1 MKFDSQNP
9 HNASQLHA
17 KPVLGNPVTS
27 FDIQGHQAYT
37 QHADSRHTF
46 RQNIHMHNIITN
58 LAILKGEHKQEE
70 EGCSGV
76 WKEVTEMCMSERHY
90 LYE

>member
-1 MKFDSQNP
+1 
-9 HNASQLHA
+9 
-17 KPVLGNPVTS
+17 
-27 FDIQGHQAYT
+27 
-37 QHADSRHTF
+37 
-46 RQNIHMHNIITN
+46 MHNIITN